1 MCTWSQSVLFT
12 CSRKASPTILLF
24 FTVCFTT
31 FAVILRTT
39 NKTPWANEF
48 NSIEL
53 SCLIESISTNNPRIE
68 WKKIK
73 NGEPSYVYFEKQISR
88 ELENRAYIKEPAT
101 LVITN
106 LTRSDTAQY
115 RCEVTA
121 HMDHKTFDE
130 VLIDLVVRVKP
141 VVPRCSVPRAV
152 PVGQSAELR
161 CSEDEAFPRPQY
173 QWFRNQEEIPQDPK
187 SNPKFLNSSYTINHE
202 TGTLLFTGLR
212 KEDSGQYHCV
222 AENDAG
228 YAECGP
234 QTMEVYDVNIIGI
247 VLGMLALA
255 GALLVIMVGVCCA
268 YRNGYFIRSREAGN
282 NYKAPDSRDGL
293 DYIKPEDE
301 GGFRHKSSFVI

>member
-1 MCTWSQSVLFT
+1 MSSLYF
-12 CSRKASPTILLF
+12 P
-24 FTVCFTT
+24 VCITT

-39 NKTPWANEF
+39 NKSPWANEF
-48 NSIEL
+48 
-53 SCLIESISTNNPRIE
+53 E
-68 WKKIK
+68 WD
-73 NGEPSYVYFEKQISR
+73 
-88 ELENRAYIKEPAT
+88 LENRAYIKEPAT

-141 VVPRCSVPRAV
+141 VVPRCSVPKAV
-152 PVGQSAELR
+152 PVGQPAELR
-161 CSEDEAFPRPQY
+161 CTEDEAFPRPQY
-173 QWFRNQEEIPQDPK
+173 QWFHNQEEMAQDPK
-187 SNPKFLNSSYTINHE
+187 SNPKFSNSSYTINRE
-202 TGTLLFTGLR
+202 TGTLVSTRKRRIDRYGGLELWLEWGLDSEVKESALGLRVSHSSYVFFTKLFTGLR
-212 KEDSGQYHCV
+212 KEDSGQYHCM

-228 YAECGP
+228 YAECTP
-234 QTMEVYDVNIIGI
+234 QTLEVYDVNVVGI

-255 GALLVIMVGVCCA
+255 GVVMVIMVGICCA
-268 YRNGYFIRSREAGN
+268 CKNGYFVRSREAGS

>member
-1 MCTWSQSVLFT
+1 MAARCRAAAAVLIISIHL
-12 CSRKASPTILLF
+12 CI
-24 FTVCFTT
+24 TT

-39 NKTPWANEF
+39 NKSPWANEF
-48 NSIEL
+48 ESIEL

-73 NGEPSYVYFEKQISR
+73 NGEPSYVYFEKHISR
-88 ELENRAYIKEPAT
+88 DLENRAYIKEPAT

-141 VVPRCSVPRAV
+141 VVPRCSVPKAV
-152 PVGQSAELR
+152 PVGQPAELR
-161 CSEDEAFPRPQY
+161 CTEDEAFPRPQY
-173 QWFRNQEEIPQDPK
+173 QWFHNQEEMAQDPK
-187 SNPKFLNSSYTINHE
+187 SNPKFSNSSYTINRE

-212 KEDSGQYHCV
+212 KEDSGQYHCM

-228 YAECGP
+228 YAECTP
-234 QTMEVYDVNIIGI
+234 QTLEVYDVNVVGI

-255 GALLVIMVGVCCA
+255 GVVMVIMVGICCA
-268 YRNGYFIRSREAGN
+268 CKNGYFVRSREAGS